1 MSSYL
6 IPTEKEKAQILK
18 NYTYTDTLY
27 LNGVEVVRELS
38 HVPGSHVPGAKIMNV
53 RVIIGVLTG
62 KPPVRGNFCNVKPK
76 YTTCEECGEE
86 LTEEDIR
93 MMACMHEKCWRD
105 MVHAGWDK
113 GDEERAKRGDRE

>member
-6 IPTEKEKAQILK
+6 IPTEKEKARILK

-27 LNGVEVVRELS
+27 LNGVEVVREL
-38 HVPGSHVPGAKIMNV
+38 SHVPGAKIMNV

-76 YTTCEECGEE
+76 YTHCEECGEE
-86 LTEEDIR
+86 LPESEIR
-93 MMACMHEKCWRD
+93 MMACMHEGCWEK
-105 MVHAGWDK
+105 MIQAGWNK
-113 GDEERAKRGDRE
+113 EEEERAKRGDRE